1 MIKTDVLIVGSSAG
15 GLATALTGKNV
26 YPEKKI
32 LVITKNE
39 KTLVPCG
46 IPYVFGSLASS
57 DKNIMPVKAKFDAAG
72 IEMMVDTVI
81 SIDRD
86 EKRCK
91 MVSGEMVQYDKLVIA
106 TGSNPIV
113 PKWLPGASL
122 LGVFT
127 VPKEKDY
134 LDTMNDYLQNSQK
147 IVVIGAGF
155 IGVEMSDEL
164 RKRGKDVTLVEK
176 LETVLPLA
184 FDADIGKRV
193 EALLQERGV
202 KLITNQVVKSIEEK
216 DGKASGVMMSDGT
229 VLEADAVVLSVG
241 YLPEIDLANRC
252 NLEIDNYGF
261 ISVDEYMRTTDK
273 DIFAVGDC
281 AAKKDFVTRKSV
293 KTMLAS
299 IAASEG
305 RTVGLN
311 LFSLSSIKTFSG
323 TISIFASALGDKGFG
338 VAGLTERN
346 AKEEGID
353 YVIGNFEG
361 LDKHPGTLPGVNKQ
375 YVKLVVGR
383 KSGLVLGGAVYGGIS
398 SGELTN
404 VLGFIIQNRM
414 TIYSLM
420 TSQIG
425 THPLLTDSPV
435 GYPLIKATAM
445 AISKV

>member
-1 MIKTDVLIVGSSAG
+1 MMKTDVLIVGSSAG

-26 YPEKKI
+26 YSEKKI

-46 IPYVFGSLASS
+46 IPYVFGSLDSS
-57 DKNIMPVKAKFDAAG
+57 EKNVMPVKAKFDAAG
-72 IEMMVDTVI
+72 IEMIVDTVI

-86 EKRCK
+86 KKSCK
-91 MVSGEMVQYDKLVIA
+91 LASGEIIQYDKLVLA

-113 PKWLPGASL
+113 PKWLPGATL
-122 LGVFT
+122 PGVFT

-134 LDTMNDYLQNSQK
+134 LDTMNDNLQNSQK

-164 RKRGKDVTLVEK
+164 RKKGKDVTLVEK
-176 LETVLPLA
+176 LDTVLPLA
-184 FDADIGKRV
+184 FDGDIGKRV
-193 EALLQERGV
+193 ETLLLDRGV
-202 KLITNQVVKSIEEK
+202 KLITNQMVKSIEGK
-216 DGKASGVMMSDGT
+216 DGKVSGVLMSDGSI
-229 VLEADAVVLSVG
+229 LEADAVVLSVG

-273 DIFAVGDC
+273 DVFAVGDC

-293 KTMLAS
+293 RTMLAS

-311 LFSLSSIKTFSG
+311 LFGLSSIKTFSG
-323 TISIFASALGDKGFG
+323 TISIFASALGEKGFG
-338 VAGLTERN
+338 VAGLTEKS
-346 AKEEGID
+346 AKDEGID
-353 YVIGNFEG
+353 YVVGNFEG
-361 LDKHPGTLPGVNKQ
+361 IDKHPGTLPGATKQ

-383 KSGLVLGGAVYGGIS
+383 KSGLVLGGAVYGGLS

-445 AISKV
+445 AISKI